1 MLFNTPFT
9 KIFTTLIFINTCA
22 FTQLT
27 LAKDEWK
34 LTLKNA
40 YIDRNFDQENVK
52 DSGSWSQGVS
62 LFYHSQF
69 YDAPIEILNI
79 LCKLALMVQ
88 CNMRYV

>member
-22 FTQLT
+22 FTQLA

-40 YIDRNFDQENVK
+40 YIDRNF
-52 DSGSWSQGVS
+52 
-62 LFYHSQF
+62 
-69 YDAPIEILNI
+69 
-79 LCKLALMVQ
+79 
-88 CNMRYV
+88 

>member
-40 YIDRNFDQENVK
+40 YIDRNLTK
-52 DSGSWSQGVS
+52 KMSKIRGVGHKA
-62 LFYHSQF
+62 YHYF
-69 YDAPIEILNI
+69 ITHNFMTHPL
-79 LCKLALMVQ
+79 KF
-88 CNMRYV
+88 